1 MDMTHKHNTV
11 GTTTWD
17 LPPPWV
23 RLVALFWVR
32 VGVDGGTA
40 PATGSIWAVVP
51 NEDPT
56 VQPGD
61 HSYPAGKRLEPDHYR
76 DHLHF
81 IFPHVPMDTLH
92 FQHLRG
98 IWPLDLFHKGSPHI
112 YQRLHPYSIM
122 GYWQSIMPWVPQP
135 GGGGGLPGCLRATSP
150 TCSPYQ
156 GNPPDSGRSGG
167 SQNNGQSVLSVS
179 VC

>member
-1 MDMTHKHNTV
+1 MGEPHQQLGQYGQLCPMRTPQSSRE
-11 GTTTWD
+11 TT
-17 LPPPWV
+17 
-23 RLVALFWVR
+23 
-32 VGVDGGTA
+32 
-40 PATGSIWAVVP
+40 
-51 NEDPT
+51 PT
-56 VQPGD
+56 LQVNVW
-61 HSYPAGKRLEPDHYR
+61 SLITIVTI
-76 DHLHF
+76 F
-81 IFPHVPMDTLH
+81 ILYSLMSPFLH